1 MAPGTPLGLATV
13 DAGHVSQGRL
23 CDFGSGMGVARLG
36 QAASDTVIVTAR
48 RPLTC
53 ADAIT
58 LLVGRWSTV
67 FASRGSGVQI
77 PSAPPKPA
85 GPRFD
90 VWSCWLTWVRF
101 VRFWERRCPIWE
113 PILRSP
119 HRGQPELLDG
129 T

>member
-1 MAPGTPLGLATV
+1 MAPGTPLGPVTV

-58 LLVGRWSTV
+58 LLVWPLEHRVRIEGV
-67 FASRGSGVQI
+67 RGSNPLSSTQ
-77 PSAPPKPA
+77 
-85 GPRFD
+85 
-90 VWSCWLTWVRF
+90 T
-101 VRFWERRCPIWE
+101 RRST
-113 PILRSP
+113 L
-119 HRGQPELLDG
+119 
-129 T
+129 